1 MPISVMKNNLY
12 AMVMPLTKKIENNI
26 ECFDIVKGGTTTKLN
41 LFRYYNS
48 GVQYFCNFLF
58 VDMAKLLLPV
68 IKLWELHSNQKPKSV
83 ICQ

>member
-12 AMVMPLTKKIENNI
+12 AMVMPLTKKIIENNI

-41 LFRYYNS
+41 LFRCYNS

-68 IKLWELHSNQKPKSV
+68 IKLWELSLKPKSV
-83 ICQ
+83 FCQ